1 MFYSVLNTAEGK
13 QLMRTPIRIVTIGV
27 LALAGAVFLE
37 GEGAAANRIG
47 IPLNCSKGPSDQQ
60 HKVQITVPPNAAL
73 GSVYKVRIDGVDS
86 GKISHIGLNYIFDM
100 WSEWLVPSGTKYVEG
115 SARIVPDTGSPNVR
129 PKARVVHQN
138 GVINLV
144 LPAHVDNG
152 SSYTPPSFEFSL
164 KVTGAP
170 GSSIAQAFRS
180 YRVTANAFLM
190 GDVKTTCEPKPKPFP
205 VATTKVTPAPAP
217 PAAPPPS
224 AAPPPAKP

>member
-1 MFYSVLNTAEGK
+1 
-13 QLMRTPIRIVTIGV
+13 MRTPVRIAAIGV
-27 LALAGAVFLE
+27 FTVVSGALVG
-37 GEGAAANRIG
+37 GESDAASATA
-47 IPLNCSKGPSDQQ
+47 IPLNCSKGPSDQK
-60 HKVQITVPPNAAL
+60 HKVQVTVPSNVAP
-73 GSVYKVRIDGVDS
+73 GSTYKVRIDGMDS

-129 PKARVVHQN
+129 PKARVVHQD

-170 GSSIAQAFRS
+170 GSSIAQSFRR

-205 VATTKVTPAPAP
+205 VATTKVKPPAP
-217 PAAPPPS
+217 PP
-224 AAPPPAKP
+224 